1 MGTFKIFDA
10 AKNISGAGFKFSNA
24 SADTIA
30 SNLIK
35 AHWKESRPSLLNDE
49 NYDYLTI

>member
-10 AKNISGAGFKFSNA
+10 AKKMSGAGFNFSKA

-35 AHWKESRPSLLNDE
+35 ETGKSELRIDIAML
-49 NYDYLTI
+49 